1 GPAELEGPAPV
12 PGDPPQPL
20 PERQVAAGAAVGSSA
35 FWYLTAAFVLSS
47 FAISAVAVHLIPY
60 LLEGGRGAGFAAFA
74 AGLMGLMQVPG
85 RLVFAAAAHF
95 LPRRHEAPG
104 DFLLQGA
111 GLAVLATT
119 TSAP

>member
-1 GPAELEGPAPV
+1 MRGGATVTVV
-12 PGDPPQPL
+12 PGDAPTEM
-20 PERQVAAGAAVGSSA
+20 PEPAAAVAEAVGSSA

-85 RLVFAAAAHF
+85 RIVFAVAARA
-95 LPRRHEAPG
+95 LPRRYEAPAV
-104 DFLLQGA
+104 FLLQGA
-111 GLAVLATT
+111 GL
-119 TSAP
+119 